1 MDGNGGDRAPDRD
14 DEWVDVE
21 GFDRDGAIRRFVQKH
36 RGYVYAAQRE
46 SLRNQWE
53 ALETQ
58 ITAAYLENEALT
70 SNWTTKTSYLGAV
83 SPDCQCAA
91 DVLYRRS
98 HSFPVKFCRC
108 LPEPVQL
115 VYQGYIASSP
125 KESRTAFSIPLLQ
138 HHHELWLTSV
148 TARSSYIEGHLNF
161 LDRRSY
167 KALRARGG
175 RGNRRN
181 LSRPFSSA
189 THLYTRINVL
199 ANQLLKEGLQLT
211 NTDLWADKRL
221 RKCLTTIKEA
231 QATLDHWCQKANP
244 HKPGYKYTTAFFQQ
258 QWQSERK
265 ANLETSKDITI
276 RQQIELG
283 RLLCLEDLHYK
294 VWLGDE
300 AHEQRAYD
308 RLERVQQLQ
317 LEIAAQRKKV
327 GLPDCFTHL
336 PKDAFDLLLKVWF
349 AKTEVRSRFLALRA
363 EQRPLDPENRVGGS
377 SHLGTHEKE
386 RIMVAIQRRTRT
398 MKKILTNYNRLAQLA
413 MRWVTTSFDRVW
425 DILEPLAQSNILPES
440 IQPFLRNYI
449 IRSASLRAQVC
460 IVKGILHNELNRIAE
475 LSVRWDFKIME
486 VFGKTEAQLG
496 DLELTTRWKSQL
508 QRMEDLRS
516 IGFASTKAGDF
527 EHLFPPVRHDIIP
540 EGVRA
545 GGPEEPDDVGDGDTS
560 DIPEEEAWAQGIDEG
575 MMRNMIGAVGN
586 EVEEPF

>member
-1 MDGNGGDRAPDRD
+1 
-14 DEWVDVE
+14 
-21 GFDRDGAIRRFVQKH
+21 
-36 RGYVYAAQRE
+36 Y
-46 SLRNQWE
+46 
-53 ALETQ
+53 
-58 ITAAYLENEALT
+58 
-70 SNWTTKTSYLGAV
+70 
-83 SPDCQCAA
+83 C
-91 DVLYRRS
+91 
-98 HSFPVKFCRC
+98 
-108 LPEPVQL
+108 
-115 VYQGYIASSP
+115 
-125 KESRTAFSIPLLQ
+125 
-138 HHHELWLTSV
+138 
-148 TARSSYIEGHLNF
+148 
-161 LDRRSY
+161 
-167 KALRARGG
+167 
-175 RGNRRN
+175 
-181 LSRPFSSA
+181 
-189 THLYTRINVL
+189 
-199 ANQLLKEGLQLT
+199 LQLGT
-211 NTDLWADKRL
+211 ADWLLRRL
-221 RKCLTTIKEA
+221 QKCLTTIKEA

-276 RQQIELG
+276 RQQIKLG

-308 RLERVQQLQ
+308 WLKRVQQLQ
-317 LEIAAQRKKV
+317 QEIAAQCKKV

-349 AKTEVRSRFLALRA
+349 AKTEVRSCFLALRA
-363 EQRPLDPENRVGGS
+363 KQRPLDPENRVGGS

-398 MKKILTNYNRLAQLA
+398 MKKILTNYNRLAQLFADQYPDHPTSPVRRA

-425 DILEPLAQSNILPES
+425 DILEPLAQSNILPKS

-449 IRSASLRAQVC
+449 IRLASLRAQVC
-460 IVKGILHNELNRIAE
+460 IVKGILHNKLNRIAE

-486 VFGKTEAQLG
+486 VFGRTKAQLG
-496 DLELTTRWKSQL
+496 NLELTTQWKSQL

-545 GGPEEPDDVGDGDTS
+545 GGPAEPEDVGDGDTS

-586 EVEEPF
+586 KVEEPF